1 MLTFIFSVSA
11 EDKSKAA
18 DVYEE
23 MSARY
28 NKTVADFN
36 ASISTADNQH
46 SLNKRGADE
55 RISLSDH
62 EAITSSVLLFK
73 YKWNGSK

>member
-1 MLTFIFSVSA
+1 LLTFIFSVSA
-11 EDKSKAA
+11 EDKSKTA

-36 ASISTADNQH
+36 SSTADNQH